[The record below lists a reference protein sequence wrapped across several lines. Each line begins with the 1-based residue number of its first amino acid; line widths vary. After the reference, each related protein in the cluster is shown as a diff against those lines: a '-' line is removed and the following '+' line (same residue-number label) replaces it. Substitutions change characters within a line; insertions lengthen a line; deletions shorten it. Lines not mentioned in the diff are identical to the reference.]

1 MEEKVVDE
9 RPVTD
14 REAIRDRRSLGEKR
28 GDEKTFDIINEQ
40 VRSNRGGQ
48 VRGRFHSV
56 SIRESDFYRLVTR
69 EWERE
74 ETRYGAGIGG

>member
-14 REAIRDRRSLGEKR
+14 RETIRDRRSLGEKR

-40 VRSNRGGQ
+40 V
-48 VRGRFHSV
+48 
-56 SIRESDFYRLVTR
+56 
-69 EWERE
+69 
-74 ETRYGAGIGG
+74 